1 MDKNLNELLR
11 WGIEHSVPSTG
22 TANGNTTDNAAASPA
37 TGVTAFRAIE
47 ERSSAPYDSRSP
59 PTANGASP
67 SPSASGATTTPAKSD
82 LTPEVLAALFGGPS
96 EADLMKAA
104 IEVITSP
111 SPSSSLENRL
121 IAFDNFE
128 QLIESLDN
136 ANNLENLSLWQ
147 PLLSLLSH
155 EERELRRMAAWCV
168 GTAVQN
174 NEKTQER
181 LHAHGGIAPLVAL
194 ATGEGETEAVRRKAI
209 YALSSA
215 VRNFQPAMDGVVEEL
230 GKRGHKVGE
239 RVDAKDMDAVDEV
252 MNGLKEKA
260 KGSTA

>member
-22 TANGNTTDNAAASPA
+22 TANGTTDNATASPA
-37 TGVTAFRAIE
+37 TGVTAFR
-47 ERSSAPYDSRSP
+47 ERTSAPYDSRSP
-59 PTANGASP
+59 PTTGNGASP
-67 SPSASGATTTPAKSD
+67 AGSGAATTPAKSD

-136 ANNLENLSLWQ
+136 ANNLENLALWR
-147 PLLSLLSH
+147 PLLDLLSH

-215 VRNFQPAMDGVVEEL
+215 VRNFQPAMDVAAEEL
-230 GKRGHKVGE
+230 GKRGHAVGG

>member
-1 MDKNLNELLR
+1 MDKNLNELFR
-11 WGIEHSVPSTG
+11 WSIENS
-22 TANGNTTDNAAASPA
+22 TANGNTDNAAPATPAA

-47 ERSSAPYDSRSP
+47 ERTSAPYDSRSP
-59 PTANGASP
+59 PTTNGASAP
-67 SPSASGATTTPAKSD
+67 ASASAAATPAKSD

-104 IEVITSP
+104 IEVITDTDASNT
-111 SPSSSLENRL
+111 LENRL
-121 IAFDNFE
+121 VAFDNFE

-136 ANNLENLSLWQ
+136 ANNLENLDLWR
-147 PLLSLLSH
+147 PLLELLSH

-181 LHAHGGIAPLVAL
+181 LHTHGGIPPLVAL
-194 ATGEGETEAVRRKAI
+194 ATGEGETEGVRRKAI

-215 VRNFQPAMDGVVEEL
+215 VRNYQPAMDVAAEEL
-230 GKRGHKVGE
+230 GKKGHAVGDK
-239 RVDAKDMDAVDEV
+239 VDAADMDAVDAV
-252 MNGLKEKA
+252 INGLREKI
-260 KGSTA
+260 KGGTAA